1 MKIMWSAEI
10 QRYVFFVNV
19 VNVDLHFHI
28 SHNLYSNNYNNSK
41 TFDIPEVCTVVW
53 RFGGRKTQSFT
64 LPPSGG
70 GLILPEGLSS
80 SSLKKIRLNLK
91 FFTLLSYSCYTT
103 FISVDHVWLF
113 TLSGL
118 LRLGKEQSSLRSGV
132 WEPSAEIPY
141 WGRDTTQIWV
151 VMRRPYGISALVSQ
165 MSFRWETSGSVAN
178 CRLFSQAKVK
188 GEKLSPTQ
196 SVLMARPYRV

>member
-19 VNVDLHFHI
+19 FNVDLHFHI
-28 SHNLYSNNYNNSK
+28 SHNLYSNNSNNSK

-91 FFTLLSYSCYTT
+91 FFTLLSYFCYAT
-103 FISVDHVWLF
+103 FISVDHVCLF

-151 VMRRPYGISALVSQ
+151 VMRRSYGISALVSQ
-165 MSFRWETSGSVAN
+165 MSFHRGTSGSVGN
-178 CRLFSQAKVK
+178 CRLFSQAKGK